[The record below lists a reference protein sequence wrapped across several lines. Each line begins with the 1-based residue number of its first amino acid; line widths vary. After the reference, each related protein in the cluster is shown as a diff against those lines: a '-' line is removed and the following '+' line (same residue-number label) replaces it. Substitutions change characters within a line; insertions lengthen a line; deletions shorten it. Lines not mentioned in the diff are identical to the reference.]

1 MTGKCLI
8 RDISTR
14 KNIQEDDC
22 EQGFIS
28 KGQAYIEEAERLKYL
43 SFMYALE

>member
-1 MTGKCLI
+1 MTGKCSI

-28 KGQAYIEEAERLKYL
+28 QDQAYIEEAEHLKYL
-43 SFMYALE
+43 CTL